1 MWKWSKILS
10 LILVLI
16 VGLPLI
22 SVAAEPQVVESR
34 MGAWLDEIVAIV
46 ADHDL
51 AVPMLEAGKVHIF
64 ADDIT
69 IPEIFQRVVAHPEVE
84 YETLFGVFH
93 ELTLNPA
100 GTPED
105 PIFTGTGK
113 LNPFAVPRIREAMNW
128 LIDRD
133 YVAEEIFGG
142 MAIPRYLPIHPAF
155 PDNARYIDV
164 ARKLELYYAHNPAK
178 AEEIITEEMEKLG
191 AERIDGIWHFN
202 GEPVEIIL
210 LIRTEDARLPLGH
223 YVTRMMEDMGFVT
236 TQLLKTSSE
245 ASPIWIQGD
254 PHDGRFHIY
263 TGGWI
268 STVISRDQG
277 GVFDFFYTDRGL
289 PYPLW
294 VATKPTPEFY
304 EISGKLGRGE
314 YETMEERAAMF
325 KQALELAMEDSHRIW
340 VVNSKGFMP
349 RRAEISIAADL
360 AGGISGAFLWA
371 LTTRFKD
378 QVGGTVTIA
387 MPDLLTEPWN
397 PIAGSNWIFDMM
409 FIRATGDWGTM
420 WDPFTGL
427 HHPQRI
433 ERAEVFVKEGLPVGV
448 TLDWLDLQFV
458 PEAVEVPTD
467 AWVDW
472 DAVAQ
477 RFITLAEAAEKEGF
491 DPERLTADVR
501 VLVHYPADLFDTVK
515 WHDGSPLSIG
525 DIVMGMIQEFDW
537 AKEESSIFDPGAVPA
552 FKTFMEHFRGLRI
565 VSEDP
570 LIIES
575 YTNMSYLDAEWIA
588 GDWEWFPYY
597 AQGPGA
603 WHNLALG
610 ILADGNEELAFSAA
624 KAGDLEVEWM
634 SLIAG
639 PSLPILERHLHDARA
654 AGFIP
659 YSPTLGEFINPG
671 EAAARYAAL
680 QSWFEEK
687 GHFWIGTGPF
697 YLEATHPIER
707 IIHLHRFPLFPD
719 SAEKWA
725 GFVAP
730 RIAEV
735 EVVGPLA
742 IRAGD
747 EAAFDI
753 KVTFEGEPYPV
764 ADVDFVTY
772 LLLDA
777 RGEIVHVGE
786 AMAVQDGLWR
796 AVLPAEKTAALVK
809 GSTKL
814 EVVVSPI
821 VVAIPTFGV
830 AGFALFP

>member
-1 MWKWSKILS
+1 MLKWSKILS

-22 SVAAEPQVVESR
+22 SVAAEPVVEPR

-51 AVPMLEAGKVHIF
+51 AIPMLEAGKVHIF

-69 IPEIFQRVVAHPEVE
+69 IPEIFQRVVAHPEME
-84 YETLFGVFH
+84 YEKLFGVFA

-128 LIDRD
+128 LIDRT
-133 YVAEEIFGG
+133 YIAEEIYMG
-142 MAIPRYLPIHPAF
+142 MAIPRYFPIHPAF
-155 PDNARYIDV
+155 PDYARYIDV

-178 AEEIITEEMEKLG
+178 AETIISEEMEKLG

-223 YVTRMMEDMGFVT
+223 YVTRLMEDMGFVT
-236 TQLLKTSSE
+236 TQLLKTSKE
-245 ASPIWIQGD
+245 ASPIWISGD
-254 PHDGRFHIY
+254 PYDGLWHIY

-277 GVFDFFYTDRGL
+277 GQFNFFYTDRGL

-304 EISGKLGRGE
+304 DLADRLGRGDF
-314 YETMEERAAMF
+314 ETMEERATLF
-325 KQALELAMEDSHRIW
+325 KRTLELAMEDSHRIW
-340 VVNSKGFMP
+340 VVNSVGFMP

-378 QVGGTVTIA
+378 EVGGTVTVA

-427 HHPQRI
+427 QHPQRI
-433 ERAEVFVKEGLPVGV
+433 ERAEVFVKEGLPVSV

-458 PEAVEVPTD
+458 PEAVEVPAD

-472 DAVAQ
+472 DAAAQ
-477 RFITLAEAAEKEGF
+477 RFITLTEAAEKEGF
-491 DPERLTADVR
+491 DPERLTADIR

-525 DIVMGMIQEFDW
+525 DIVMSMIQTFDW
-537 AKEESSIFDPGAVPA
+537 AKEESPIFDPGAVPE
-552 FKTFMEHFRGLRI
+552 FTTFMGHFRGLRI

-575 YTNMSYLDAEWIA
+575 YTNMAYLDAEWIA
-588 GDWEWFPYY
+588 GDWTWFPYY
-597 AQGPGA
+597 AQGPAA

-610 ILADGNEELAFSAA
+610 VLADGNKELAFSAA

-639 PSLPILERHLHDARA
+639 PSLPILERHLGDARA

-659 YSPTLGEFINPG
+659 YAPTLGEFVTPE

-707 IIHLHRFPLFPD
+707 IIHLNRFPNFPD

-735 EVVGPLA
+735 EVVGPMVV
-742 IRAGD
+742 RAGD

-786 AMAVQDGLWR
+786 AVAVRDGLWR

-809 GSTKL
+809 GSTRL

-821 VVAIPTFGV
+821 VVAIPTFG
-830 AGFALFP
+830 AETFALFP